1 MGEKASQVV
10 VCVEDEQEMIDLI
23 RLILLRKGFEVV
35 GASGGQEGLKLI
47 EQIQPDLVLLDLMMP
62 DMDGWEVY
70 QRMKANAALNKIP
83 VIVVTAKAQSIDKM
97 LGLHIAKV
105 DDYITKPFEPGELL
119 SSVERVLAKNA

>member
-1 MGEKASQVV
+1 
-10 VCVEDEQEMIDLI
+10 MIDLI

-70 QRMKANAALNKIP
+70 QRMKANTALNKIP

-105 DDYITKPFEPGELL
+105 DDYITKPFGPGELL